1 MTRLLILFVFITSF
15 AATSLSQYKLPEL
28 KYRYGALE
36 PHIDSVTMRIH
47 HTAHHAAYVNN
58 LNKALEQYPQY
69 SKMDINLLLKNIN
82 TLSKEIQTAVRN
94 NGGGHYN
101 HSFFWDILAPAGTT
115 SISLALEQAL
125 ARDFGSV
132 DKFKEAFEKAAT
144 GRFGSGWV
152 WLMQKADKSLYIES
166 TPNQDNMLM
175 PFNTMKGK
183 PILALDVWEHAYYL
197 KYQSKRAGYV
207 KAFWNVVNWDKVSEL
222 AGF

>member
-1 MTRLLILFVFITSF
+1 MTRNLILFVFITSF
-15 AATSLSQYKLPEL
+15 ASISLSQHKLPEL
-28 KYRYGALE
+28 KYSYGALE

-47 HTAHHAAYVNN
+47 HTAHHAAYVSN
-58 LNKALEQYPQY
+58 LNKALEKYPQY

-82 TLSKEIQTAVRN
+82 TLPKEIQTAVRN

-101 HSFFWDILAPAGTT
+101 HSFFWELLAPAGSTK
-115 SISLALEQAL
+115 ISPALEQAL
-125 ARDFGSV
+125 TRNFGSV
-132 DKFKEAFEKAAT
+132 EKFKDAFEKAAT

-207 KAFWNVVNWDKVSEL
+207 KAFWNVVNWDKVATL
-222 AGF
+222 AGL

>member
-1 MTRLLILFVFITSF
+1 MTRNLILFVFITSF
-15 AATSLSQYKLPEL
+15 ASISLSQHKLPEL
-28 KYRYGALE
+28 KYSYGALE

-47 HTAHHAAYVNN
+47 HTAHHAAYVSN
-58 LNKALEQYPQY
+58 LNKALEKYPQY

-82 TLSKEIQTAVRN
+82 TLPKEIQTAVRN

-101 HSFFWDILAPAGTT
+101 HSFFWELLAPAGSTK
-115 SISLALEQAL
+115 ISPALEQAL
-125 ARDFGSV
+125 TRNFGSV
-132 DKFKEAFEKAAT
+132 EKFKDAFEKAAT

-207 KAFWNVVNWDKVSEL
+207 KAFWNIVNWDKVATL
-222 AGF
+222 AGL